1 MQYIGFF
8 LLLMLA
14 LEIASLVLVVSWLGG
29 LTAFILIVLS
39 FFLGLFLMRGKGN
52 LAKVLMGGEFLRGG
66 LGQMSFY
73 QLLWPVRLPLA
84 GFLLMF
90 PLGFLS
96 SLCGLILLIPF
107 KGKPMVSGQDNSSSS
122 SSSSFG
128 SFGSFQF
135 HQSHARHD
143 DDIIEGDFVVKDSG
157 NSNSKKQ
164 DWIEHQK

>member
-107 KGKPMVSGQDNSSSS
+107 KGKPMVSGQDHSSSS
-122 SSSSFG
+122 SA
-128 SFGSFQF
+128 FGSFQF
-135 HQSHARHD
+135 HQTHQTHARHD